1 MPASRSRVARRAR
14 QRPLALCCRPS
25 QHFKSGFWQTLLYG
39 SPDALVGSSDATN
52 ALRLVAKGI
61 GFAIEAGETIPAI
74 RAGQLR
80 KLLRERFDPA
90 RAEQVMAALW
100 RSAPP
105 SRGAP
110 IPNEDQSQASP
121 GVRDCPRSMPAW
133 RRGFRQEI
141 SNEEM
146 SF

>member
-1 MPASRSRVARRAR
+1 VPPPIPTL
-14 QRPLALCCRPS
+14 Q
-25 QHFKSGFWQTLLYG
+25 SGFWQTLLYG

-90 RAEQVMAALW
+90 RAEQAMAALW
-100 RSAPP
+100 RA
-105 SRGAP
+105 AL
-110 IPNEDQSQASP
+110 ASP
-121 GVRDCPRSMPAW
+121 GAPQPSEDQGQLLAESLSVGRNQPQWIR
-133 RRGFRQEI
+133 EL
-141 SNEEM
+141 NEPGGAQREWLIENGLWCG
-146 SF
+146 